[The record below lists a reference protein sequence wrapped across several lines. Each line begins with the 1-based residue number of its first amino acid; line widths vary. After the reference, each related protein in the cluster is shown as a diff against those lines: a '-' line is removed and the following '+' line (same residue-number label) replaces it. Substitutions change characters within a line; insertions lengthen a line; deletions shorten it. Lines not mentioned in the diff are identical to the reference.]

1 MSIHAE
7 IGQNILALR
16 KEKNMTQEFLALEAE
31 MSVSYLRSIEH
42 GEANPSMETLSR
54 IANALN
60 EPFGRVV
67 ATREH
72 HEEP

>member
-7 IGQNILALR
+7 IGQNILQLR
-16 KEKNMTQEFLALEAE
+16 KEKNMTQECLALEAE

-67 ATREH
+67 ATRER
-72 HEEP
+72 HEEL